1 MFIGERPHVVRAIR
15 RGNKG
20 SEVAFEE
27 VTDRPGAEAIRNLDV
42 FVHERRP
49 LDEGE
54 FWPEDLIGLE
64 VRPGGGKVV
73 DVSFGPAQDRLVI
86 EKEGIRFE
94 VPFVDELVPT
104 VDLVEG
110 FVEVVELSGLTEP
123 SDRK

>member
-1 MFIGERPHVVRAIR
+1 MFIGERPHIVRAIR

-20 SEVAFEE
+20 PEVAFEE
-27 VTDRPGAEAIRNLDV
+27 VTDRPGAEAIRNLEV

-64 VRPGGGKVV
+64 VRPGGGKVAAIAY
-73 DVSFGPAQDRLVI
+73 GLAQDRLVI
-86 EKEGIRFE
+86 ERDGTRFE

-110 FVEVVELSGLTEP
+110 FVEVVDLPGLTQP
-123 SDRK
+123 SD